1 MIEQHPM
8 SNAEIAQ
15 FFSNIA
21 ELLDIKGEEWYRV
34 RAYRTAAESIAHYPE
49 EMITL
54 REEGRLEEIP
64 GVGKAIAGKIDELL
78 RTGRM
83 EFYQRLQSEIPDGVL
98 SLLGIPGVGPKTV
111 SLLYNELGLVSIPD
125 VELAARQCKLRNLKG
140 LGAKSEERILQG
152 IQMLHRISGRHL
164 LATALPVA
172 EEIVAAL
179 KDCQAAQGV
188 TPAGS
193 LRRCAP
199 TVGDIDILASSA
211 RPQEVVDHF
220 VSLPQVSEVTA
231 HGDTKATV
239 YLDSGLQVDLM
250 VLEEAHY
257 GSLLQ
262 HFTGS
267 KDHNAALR
275 GLARQQGLSLS
286 EYGFQHEDGSTT
298 ACPTE
303 EEVYTTLGLAWIPP
317 ELREAR
323 GELEAAQQG
332 RLPHLIAAADI
343 KGDFHTHSV
352 YSDGADT
359 IEQLALA
366 ARTRGYE
373 YVVITDHSQG
383 LGVAGGL
390 SADDFARQ
398 WVEISAL
405 NERLAPFR
413 ILSGVEL
420 EIRTDGALD
429 LPDDVL
435 AQFDVVVASVHL
447 GLSQDEEKMTKRFIA
462 AMRNPHVDIIAH
474 PTGRLLGQRERVAVD
489 FQAVA
494 EEAAKTGTLLEVN
507 AQPNRLD
514 LDGDLARKAIG
525 AGVMLALGS
534 DAHHAEGLGV
544 MRFGIATARRGWA
557 EPANVANTLSCEELL
572 AKLKSG
578 KA

>member
-1 MIEQHPM
+1 
-8 SNAEIAQ
+8 
-15 FFSNIA
+15 
-21 ELLDIKGEEWYRV
+21 
-34 RAYRTAAESIAHYPE
+34 
-49 EMITL
+49 
-54 REEGRLEEIP
+54 
-64 GVGKAIAGKIDELL
+64 
-78 RTGRM
+78 
-83 EFYQRLQSEIPDGVL
+83 
-98 SLLGIPGVGPKTV
+98 
-111 SLLYNELGLVSIPD
+111 
-125 VELAARQCKLRNLKG
+125 
-140 LGAKSEERILQG
+140 
-152 IQMLHRISGRHL
+152 
-164 LATALPVA
+164 
-172 EEIVAAL
+172 
-179 KDCQAAQGV
+179 
-188 TPAGS
+188 
-193 LRRCAP
+193 
-199 TVGDIDILASSA
+199 
-211 RPQEVVDHF
+211 
-220 VSLPQVSEVTA
+220 
-231 HGDTKATV
+231 
-239 YLDSGLQVDLM
+239 VDLM

-275 GLARQQGLSLS
+275 GLACQQGLSLS

-317 ELREAR
+317 ELREAT

-343 KGDFHTHSV
+343 KGDFHTHSI

-398 WVEISAL
+398 WGEISAL

-435 AQFDVVVASVHL
+435 AQFDLVVASVHL
-447 GLSQDEEKMTKRFIA
+447 SLRQDKELMTKRMVA
-462 AMRNPHVDIIAH
+462 AMHSPHVDIIAH
-474 PTGRLLGQRERVAVD
+474 PTGRLLGQRESVALD
-489 FQAVA
+489 FERIV
-494 EEAAKTGTLLEVN
+494 EEAARTGTMLEVN

-514 LDGDLARKAIG
+514 LDGELARKAIG

-534 DAHHAEGLGV
+534 DAHHADGLGV

-578 KA
+578 KV

>member
-1 MIEQHPM
+1 MEQRPT

-34 RAYRTAAESIAHYPE
+34 RAYRRAAESIAHYPE
-49 EMITL
+49 EMIIL
-54 REEGRLEEIP
+54 RERGRLEEIP

-98 SLLGIPGVGPKTV
+98 SLLGLPGVGPRTV

-125 VELAARQCKLRNLKG
+125 VELAAHQHKLRDLKG

-220 VSLPQVSEVTA
+220 VSLPQVSEVSS

-286 EYGFQHEDGSTT
+286 EYGFQHEDGSVTSC
-298 ACPTE
+298 ATE
-303 EEVYTTLGLAWIPP
+303 EEVYGTLNLAWIPP

-323 GELEAAQQG
+323 GELEAAREG
-332 RLPHLIAAADI
+332 SLPQLITAEDI
-343 KGDFHTHSV
+343 KGDLHTHTV

-359 IEQLALA
+359 IEEMALA
-366 ARTRGYE
+366 GMARGYS
-373 YVVITDHSQG
+373 YIVITDHSQG

-390 SADDFARQ
+390 SADDFAQQ
-398 WVEISAL
+398 WAEISAL
-405 NERLAPFR
+405 NERLPPFR

-420 EIRTDGALD
+420 EIKTDGALD

-435 AQFDVVVASVHL
+435 VQFDVVVASVHL
-447 GLSQDEEKMTKRFIA
+447 GLSQDEEKMTGRFIA

-474 PTGRLLGQRERVAVD
+474 PTGRLLGQRERVAMD
-489 FQAVA
+489 FQAVV

-514 LDGDLARKAIG
+514 LDGELARKAIG

-572 AKLKSG
+572 ATLKSG

>member
-1 MIEQHPM
+1 MEQRPT

-34 RAYRTAAESIAHYPE
+34 RAYRRAAESIAHYPE
-49 EMITL
+49 EMIIL
-54 REEGRLEEIP
+54 RERGRLEEIP

-98 SLLGIPGVGPKTV
+98 SLLGLPGVGPRTV

-125 VELAARQCKLRNLKG
+125 VELAAHQHKLRDLKG

-220 VSLPQVSEVTA
+220 VSLPQVSEVSS

-239 YLDSGLQVDLM
+239 YLDSGLQVDLL

-286 EYGFQHEDGSTT
+286 EYGFQHEDGSVTSC
-298 ACPTE
+298 ATE
-303 EEVYTTLGLAWIPP
+303 EEVYGTLNLAWIPP

-323 GELEAAQQG
+323 GELEAAREG
-332 RLPHLIAAADI
+332 SLPQLITAEDI

-359 IEQLALA
+359 IEEMALA
-366 ARTRGYE
+366 GMARGYS
-373 YVVITDHSQG
+373 YIVITDHSQG

-398 WVEISAL
+398 WAEISAL
-405 NERLAPFR
+405 NGRLAPFR

-435 AQFDVVVASVHL
+435 VQFDVVVASVHL
-447 GLSQDEEKMTKRFIA
+447 GLSQDEDKMTGRFIV

-474 PTGRLLGQRERVAVD
+474 PTGRLLGQREGVAVD
-489 FQAVA
+489 FQAVV
-494 EEAAKTGTLLEVN
+494 EEAAGTGTMLEVN

-544 MRFGIATARRGWA
+544 MRFGIATARGGWA
-557 EPANVANTLSCEELL
+557 EPANVANTLSCEELM
-572 AKLKSG
+572 ATLKSG

>member
-1 MIEQHPM
+1 MMEQHPM

-21 ELLDIKGEEWYRV
+21 ELLDIKGEDWYRV
-34 RAYRTAAESIAHYPE
+34 RAYRRAAESIAHHPE
-49 EMITL
+49 ELITL
-54 REEGRLEEIP
+54 RDEGRLEEIP

-125 VELAARQCKLRNLKG
+125 VELAARQHKLRNLKG

-193 LRRCAP
+193 LRRCTP

-211 RPQEVVDHF
+211 KPQEVVDHF
-220 VSLPQVSEVTA
+220 VSLPQVSEVSS

-250 VLEEAHY
+250 VLKEAHY

-267 KDHNAALR
+267 KDHNADLR

-286 EYGFQHEDGSTT
+286 EYGFQHEDGSIT

-303 EEVYTTLGLAWIPP
+303 EDVYATLGLAWIPP

-332 RLPHLIAAADI
+332 KLPHLITGTDI
-343 KGDFHTHSV
+343 RGDFHTHSV

-373 YVVITDHSQG
+373 YLVITDHSQG

-398 WVEISAL
+398 WAEISAL

-413 ILSGVEL
+413 ILKGVEL
-420 EIRTDGALD
+420 EIKTDGSLD

-435 AQFDVVVASVHL
+435 AQFDLVVASVHL
-447 GLSQDEEKMTKRFIA
+447 SLRQDKELMTKRMVA
-462 AMRNPHVDIIAH
+462 AMGNPHVDIIAH
-474 PTGRLLGQRERVAVD
+474 PTGRLLGQRESVALD
-489 FQAVA
+489 FEHIV
-494 EEAAKTGTLLEVN
+494 EEAARTGTMLEVN

-514 LDGDLARKAIG
+514 LDGELARKAIE
-525 AGVMLALGS
+525 AGVVLALGS
-534 DAHHAEGLGV
+534 DAHHADGLGV

-557 EPANVANTLSCEELL
+557 EPANVANTMPCQELL
-572 AKLKSG
+572 ARRKG
-578 KA
+578 GNA